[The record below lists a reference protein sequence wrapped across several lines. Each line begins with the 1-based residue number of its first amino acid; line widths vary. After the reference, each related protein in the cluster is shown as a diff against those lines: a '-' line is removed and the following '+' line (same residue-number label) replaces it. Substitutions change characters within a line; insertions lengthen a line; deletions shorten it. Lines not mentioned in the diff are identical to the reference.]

1 MQVIAEIWPFNR
13 VLWAPVARFLFG
25 HGFDSLTNV
34 FYDLFYWPI
43 IIWNTCTNILFWP
56 INTMLDI
63 VNFLPNMLLA
73 IPEILFF
80 LIPDIFL
87 YAKKIIKL
95 IFLGIPI
102 HMFSIPL
109 ILIVTA
115 LSNWMWFGGLGPIWL
130 GSLFVILMIA
140 MQYRNINIIILD
152 WL

>member
-34 FYDLFYWPI
+34 LYDLFYWPI

-63 VNFLPNMLLA
+63 VNFLPNVLLA

-95 IFLGIPI
+95 IFIPWVWSP
-102 HMFSIPL
+102 FS
-109 ILIVTA
+109 
-115 LSNWMWFGGLGPIWL
+115 FPIT
-130 GSLFVILMIA
+130 LF
-140 MQYRNINIIILD
+140 
-152 WL
+152 